1 MATIFGL
8 ICDGKNCSADPNK
21 SNEWVN
27 FAKQKIISSSKPKQ
41 KPTRCHFKNCNYYFV
56 TSTEK
61 GLRLQIADCRRTLPL
76 KSWPTLRFLQEIIH
90 RVKIYKLCCL
100 TSFSFLI
107 ETLLNQCP
115 PVVLET
121 ICFKP
126 LMAGHENIKKI
137 QSLSTKNVPL
147 HKPNWMDLCG
157 SNEKIQIFDHSRWLH
172 FPIFPKHVE
181 K

>member
-8 ICDGKNCSADPNK
+8 ICDGTNCSADPNK

-41 KPTRCHFKNCNYYFV
+41 KPTRCHFKNCNFYFV

-61 GLRLQIADCRRTLPL
+61 GLRLQIANCRRTLPL

-90 RVKIYKLCCL
+90 CVKIYKLCCL

-126 LMAGHENIKKI
+126 LMAGHENIKKYSP
-137 QSLSTKNVPL
+137 SLLKMYRYTNQIEWIFVVVTRKYRFLIIRDGYISQFF
-147 HKPNWMDLCG
+147 PNT
-157 SNEKIQIFDHSRWLH
+157 
-172 FPIFPKHVE
+172 
-181 K
+181 

>member
-8 ICDGKNCSADPNK
+8 ICDGTNCSADPNK

-90 RVKIYKLCCL
+90 CVKIYKLCCL

-126 LMAGHENIKKI
+126 LMAGHENIKKYSP
-137 QSLSTKNVPL
+137 SLLKMYRYTNQIECIFVVVTGKYRFLIIRDGYISQFF
-147 HKPNWMDLCG
+147 PNT
-157 SNEKIQIFDHSRWLH
+157 
-172 FPIFPKHVE
+172 
-181 K
+181 